1 MNHYN
6 MYHFSIDSD
15 NFPIMKPTKRS
26 YQSQNA
32 QVEKALKLQEKQVA
46 ILERIEKQNDSI
58 LIELKKLSENQR
70 KQ

>member
-1 MNHYN
+1 
-6 MYHFSIDSD
+6 MYRYSIDSD
-15 NFPIMKPTKRS
+15 NWPIMKSTKRS